1 MIRERP
7 TDSLHLIKALQNKS
21 ISSRRAH
28 EELFELHVLVTLSL
42 CDICFAFSSD
52 LVSPIVEAASSEL
65 VVNVLFACLSHSQE
79 AHQAG
84 LHHERGVEEHVWISG
99 AALQPARHGNAT
111 RHSYA
116 AVPGPI

>member
-1 MIRERP
+1 MKNY
-7 TDSLHLIKALQNKS
+7 SN
-21 ISSRRAH
+21 
-28 EELFELHVLVTLSL
+28 FSL

-111 RHSYA
+111 RHSYD